1 MEWLTV
7 VLAEVALGGP
17 AALRQTPVQAVVG
30 AGLSVA
36 RFPVRQ
42 VARQVDSLL
51 GKASRTLDTVG
62 ETSQDVA
69 ETLDD
74 LQDRAT
80 TAVKQQLAPD
90 EDELP
95 VTGYDQLTKPRA
107 IALVKTLSQP
117 EDVRSVIAY
126 EESHRNRPDVVSAA
140 QVRLAEIAKDVV
152 VG

>member
-1 MEWLTV
+1 M
-7 VLAEVALGGP
+7 
-17 AALRQTPVQAVVG
+17 
-30 AGLSVA
+30 A